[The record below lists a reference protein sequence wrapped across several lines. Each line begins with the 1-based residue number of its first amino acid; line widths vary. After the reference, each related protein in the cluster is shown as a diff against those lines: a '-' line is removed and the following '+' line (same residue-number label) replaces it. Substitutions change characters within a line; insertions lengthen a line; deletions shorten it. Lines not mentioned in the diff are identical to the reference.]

1 MEPIYRTITA
11 VGLENL
17 PEAAAIRQEVFVEE
31 QGFHNEFDDIDPIA
45 VHLLVLEGETP
56 VAVGR
61 TFPDETGKIWHLG
74 RICVRKPWRDCHLG
88 RKVMEG
94 LEAAAKERGAEKLVL
109 SAQVQAKGFYEKL
122 GYCPY
127 GEEYLDEFC
136 PHIAMEKTIL

>member
-17 PEAAAIRQEVFVEE
+17 PQAAAIRQEVFVEE

-45 VHLLVLEGETP
+45 VHLLVLEGENP

-74 RICVRKPWRDCHLG
+74 RICVRKPWRGCHLG
-88 RKVMEG
+88 SKVMKG

-122 GYCPY
+122 GYHPY
-127 GEEYLDEFC
+127 GEEYLDELC

>member
-17 PEAAAIRQEVFVEE
+17 PQAAAIRQEVFVEE

-45 VHLLVLEGETP
+45 VHLLVLEGENP

-74 RICVRKPWRDCHLG
+74 RICVRKPWRGCHLG
-88 RKVMEG
+88 RKVMEE

-122 GYCPY
+122 GYHPY

>member
-74 RICVRKPWRDCHLG
+74 RICVRKPWRGCHLG

-109 SAQVQAKGFYEKL
+109 SAQMQAKGFYEKL

>member
-45 VHLLVLEGETP
+45 VHLLVLEGENP

-74 RICVRKPWRDCHLG
+74 RICVRKPWRGCHLG

-122 GYCPY
+122 GYRPY

>member
-74 RICVRKPWRDCHLG
+74 RICVRKPWRGCHLG

-109 SAQVQAKGFYEKL
+109 SAQMQAKGFYEKL
-122 GYCPY
+122 GYRPY

>member
-74 RICVRKPWRDCHLG
+74 RICVRKPWRGCHLG

-109 SAQVQAKGFYEKL
+109 SAQVQAKGFYERL
-122 GYCPY
+122 GYRPY